1 MNIKILAALVAL
13 SVSAAARP
21 QTALIAIPDF
31 SSLESKAKV
40 CVNIS
45 LGPWLLHAAG
55 LFLDDTQEP
64 DAAAVK
70 KLLGEVQSVQIRSF
84 QFDTDSAYSQADVE
98 AVRRQLNGPGWT
110 SLVKTHDRNSG
121 KDVDMYMLIQN
132 EQTRGFALIASQPRE
147 FTIINIVGSINLS
160 DLPKLEKHLHLG
172 KIISGQDVLTQWPA
186 AAQL

>member
-1 MNIKILAALVAL
+1 MNIKIFAALVAL
-13 SVSAAARP
+13 SVSSAARP
-21 QTALIAIPDF
+21 QTALIDIPDF

-55 LFLDDTQEP
+55 LFLDTEEP

-84 QFDTDSAYSQADVE
+84 QFDTDSAYSQADIE
-98 AVRRQLNGPGWT
+98 AVRRQLNAPGWT
-110 SLVKTHDRNSG
+110 SLVQTHDRNSG
-121 KDVDMYMLIQN
+121 EDVDMYMLIQN
-132 EQTRGFALIASQPRE
+132 EQTRGFALIESEPRK
-147 FTIINIVGSINLS
+147 FTIINIVGTINMS
-160 DLPKLEKHLHLG
+160 DLPKL
-172 KIISGQDVLTQWPA
+172 SGQDVLTQWPA